1 MGPLLRLC
9 RRPREVTLRGPRSD
23 QSPDSERITARSV
36 GRRGLS
42 LALAAV
48 LGVGLSVSL
57 GACKN
62 APDLALDYGQTAL
75 ENYELALGEF
85 EDRDWEEAISYADFV
100 RIRFPFSRFAVEA
113 ELLVAR
119 SEFEQGNYAI
129 SQDSFKQ
136 FGRLHPTHHHVRNGW
151 IAYMAAVSAFM
162 NAPDGVGIMPPYYQR
177 DQTGLRDAL
186 GELSYFFDHYT
197 GSEME
202 PLAVELRNE
211 VNRRLLRHELYVARF
226 YLDRNRPEAAIGR
239 LETAHDDFPGIG
251 LDAEVLFL
259 LGLTYMKMDEIELS
273 RSTFA
278 ELQAQHP
285 QHHHGKQAR
294 LYLKYLYD
302 TYGPADPNRVRPDRS
317 PPTPVPPARPKNPRK
332 ASKPNEGPEPEE
344 LAPEPTPEKTKFI
357 PAQTTPPAESSSA
370 EASPAASGASATGS
384 KTGSKTGAAIKTRSG
399 DEISPAAEG
408 KAESSDPESSDPE
421 SSEASEASETAAD
434 GTGQ

>member
-1 MGPLLRLC
+1 
-9 RRPREVTLRGPRSD
+9 V
-23 QSPDSERITARSV
+23 V
-36 GRRGLS
+36 LS
-42 LALAAV
+42 A
-48 LGVGLSVSL
+48 GIGL

-75 ENYELALGEF
+75 ENYELAIGEF
-85 EDRDWEEAISYADFV
+85 EDRDWEETISYADFV

-119 SEFEQGNYAI
+119 SQFEMGNYAI
-129 SQDSFKQ
+129 SQDAFKQ
-136 FGRLHPTHHHVRNGW
+136 FGRLHPTHRHVRNGW
-151 IAYMAAVSAFM
+151 IAYMTAVSAFM

-186 GELSYFFDHYT
+186 GELSYFFDHYS

-202 PLAVELRNE
+202 PLGLKLRDE

-239 LETAHDDFPGIG
+239 LEGAHDDFPGIG

-302 TYGPADPNRVRPDRS
+302 TYGAADPNRTRPDRS
-317 PPTPVPPARPKNPRK
+317 PPKPAPPIRPKNPHN
-332 ASKPNEGPEPEE
+332 AIKPNEGPEPEE
-344 LAPEPTPEKTKFI
+344 TEAPSAAEKTKFV
-357 PAQTTPPAESSSA
+357 PAQTSPPAENASSSSA
-370 EASPAASGASATGS
+370 GGQSQSS
-384 KTGSKTGAAIKTRSG
+384 
-399 DEISPAAEG
+399 G
-408 KAESSDPESSDPE
+408 KAGSGSQSSSAK
-421 SSEASEASETAAD
+421 SEASKTAKPAGTGGATKAPGEAAGESAGESAGDPAGDPEAGEPDEADPAAAAD
-434 GTGQ
+434 PAGPDGS

>member
-1 MGPLLRLC
+1 MRSLRRTTAKLASLTVTGALL
-9 RRPREVTLRGPRSD
+9 GS
-23 QSPDSERITARSV
+23 
-36 GRRGLS
+36 LS
-42 LALAAV
+42 L
-48 LGVGLSVSL
+48 GG
-57 GACKN
+57 CKN

-75 ENYELALGEF
+75 ENYELATGEF

-119 SEFEQGNYAI
+119 SEFEMGNYAI

-186 GELSYFFDHYT
+186 GELSYFFDHYS
-197 GSEME
+197 GSNME
-202 PLAVELRNE
+202 PLAIELRDE

-226 YLDRNRPEAAIGR
+226 YLDRNRPEAAIGH

-278 ELQAQHP
+278 ELQTQHP

-317 PPTPVPPARPKNPRK
+317 PPTPVAPARPKNPRK
-332 ASKPNEGPEPEE
+332 ATKPGEGPEPGE
-344 LAPEPTPEKTKFI
+344 LLPSEPPPEKTKFV
-357 PAQTTPPAESSSA
+357 PAQTSPPAEASEGDASAGASSS
-370 EASPAASGASATGS
+370 
-384 KTGSKTGAAIKTRSG
+384 GAAIKTKTRSG
-399 DEISPAAEG
+399 GESTSPPATTEAEGGAQTQGKTDPAAS
-408 KAESSDPESSDPE
+408 KTPAETPPSGEAATGE
-421 SSEASEASETAAD
+421 AEASTTAPETAPD
-434 GTGQ
+434 GAGQ

>member
-1 MGPLLRLC
+1 M
-9 RRPREVTLRGPRSD
+9 RS
-23 QSPDSERITARSV
+23 A
-36 GRRGLS
+36 GRRTLS
-42 LALAAV
+42 LALCV
-48 LGVGLSVSL
+48 LLGVGLGQNL
-57 GACKN
+57 GGCKN

-75 ENYELALGEF
+75 ENYELAIGEF

-197 GSEME
+197 GSNME

-332 ASKPNEGPEPEE
+332 ASKPSDGPEPGE
-344 LAPEPTPEKTKFI
+344 LAPESTPEKTKFV
-357 PAQTTPPAESSSA
+357 PAQTSPPAETSSSA
-370 EASPAASGASATGS
+370 EAPAASGASKTGTGS
-384 KTGSKTGAAIKTRSG
+384 GTGSGTGAAIKTRAG
-399 DEISPAAEG
+399 EGSPAATEAGADPSAAQPDAEG
-408 KAESSDPESSDPE
+408 SDTGASDT
-421 SSEASEASETAAD
+421 EASDTEAKTEASKTEASDETAAD
-434 GTGQ
+434 GTDQ